1 MKAMNFSQFPDRQRG
16 TTLIVALLLLVA
28 MMLISLAG
36 IRGSGL
42 EERMGANLYDRQLAF
57 QAAESALR
65 EGETTLLAAL
75 GTVSPE
81 MIPTLF
87 NGTNGR
93 YPQPDPSLEPRWTAA
108 ATVWRNATTVATGP
122 RRVTPQYIIEYMGEW
137 PNDLS
142 CQADP
147 NAIICYEPRYRITAR
162 HRPDADGAVV
172 MLQSTFRR

>member
-1 MKAMNFSQFPDRQRG
+1 MKAIDYSRIAENQRG
-16 TTLIVALLLLVA
+16 STLIVALLLLVA

-42 EERMGANLYDRQLAF
+42 QERMGANLYDRQLAF

-65 EGETTLLAAL
+65 EGETRLVAAL

-81 MIPTLF
+81 LIPTLF
-87 NGTNGR
+87 NGASGR
-93 YPQPDPSLEPRWTAA
+93 YPQPDPAAEPRWRAA
-108 ATVWRNATTVATGP
+108 ATVWQNATPVATGP
-122 RRVTPQYIIEYMGEW
+122 RTVTPQYIIEYMGEW
-137 PNDLS
+137 ANDLS

-147 NAIICYEPRYRITAR
+147 NALLCYEPRYRITAR
-162 HRPDADGAVV
+162 NRAVADGAVV